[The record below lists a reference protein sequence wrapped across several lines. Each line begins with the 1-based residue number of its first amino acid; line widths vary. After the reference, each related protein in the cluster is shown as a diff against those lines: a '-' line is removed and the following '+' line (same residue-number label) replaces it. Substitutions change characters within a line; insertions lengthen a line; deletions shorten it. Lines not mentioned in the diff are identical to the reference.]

1 MLAAQP
7 SLRGFDMTQL
17 DALTE
22 NAAFPEKLQQL
33 TQLLMLTQNQTE
45 KSPPKNKV

>member
-22 NAAFPEKLQQL
+22 NADKLQQL

-45 KSPPKNKV
+45 KPV